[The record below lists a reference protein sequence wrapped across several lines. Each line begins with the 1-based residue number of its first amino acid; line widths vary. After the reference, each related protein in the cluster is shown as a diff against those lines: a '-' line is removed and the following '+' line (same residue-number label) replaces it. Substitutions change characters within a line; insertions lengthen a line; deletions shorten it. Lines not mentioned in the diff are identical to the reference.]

1 MYRHGKSCWMKILNI
16 CMMIYKLIV
25 YQCTWFNTTNMM
37 IFIRFFFTTV
47 RYSLSYVPIWYTS
60 VSLIYLFAQS
70 LFTIIII
77 HLCTGIPFFL
87 LQTCKMFAIIM
98 FMYIE
103 IYFFFFFNSLFLHGL
118 IFIHIF
124 YTVDNVYYFSIK
136 LNSLLLQLLCI

>member
-70 LFTIIII
+70 LFTIII
-77 HLCTGIPFFL
+77 TFFL

>member
-60 VSLIYLFAQS
+60 VSPIYLFAQS
-70 LFTIIII
+70 LFTILII
-77 HLCTGIPFFL
+77 HLCTGIPFFCSKHVKCL
-87 LQTCKMFAIIM
+87 PLSCLCILK
-98 FMYIE
+98 
-103 IYFFFFFNSLFLHGL
+103 YFFFFFNSLFLHGL

>member
-16 CMMIYKLIV
+16 CMMIYELIV

-47 RYSLSYVPIWYTS
+47 RYSLSTVPIWYTS
-60 VSLIYLFAQS
+60 VLPIYLFAQS
-70 LFTIIII
+70 LFTIIITYVY
-77 HLCTGIPFFL
+77 LFL